1 MMVSSVRTFHDPI
14 DYGRSIQATTTEMVT
29 LGPGQFSAK
38 LTRIKLPH
46 LWMQRFSDNLPR
58 IGLAK
63 LAPGRTFV
71 SFPTKPK
78 SMQMW
83 DGRETAWGSVYQFGM
98 REEIIQRS
106 PGDAEWATMSL
117 PVEDYVVAASTI
129 TGQDVGI
136 PVDGLIVRPS
146 ATALLRLQKLHA
158 AESSLAE
165 FAPKVS
171 NRPRRHTAWSR
182 NLNLAMVGC
191 TAAEMVAEDSSWLHR
206 HREIMRRILA
216 MIEANQ
222 NSPLYIPGIC
232 AALGISSS
240 TLLRCCH
247 EQLGV
252 GPQRYLW
259 QRRMNMTRHALT
271 GSHDGQ
277 TSVTEIATRYGFWE
291 LGRFSVAY
299 HAMFGETPSA
309 NAAAPCR
316 LSTTPQ
322 IFDVHLAVRESA

>member
-1 MMVSSVRTFHDPI
+1 MTMSSVRTFHDPI
-14 DYGRSIQATTTEMVT
+14 DYGRSIQATTTEMVP
-29 LGPGQFSAK
+29 LGPGQFLAK
-38 LTRIKLPH
+38 LTRIRLPH

-106 PGDAEWATMSL
+106 LGDAEWATMSL
-117 PVEDYVVAASTI
+117 PVEDYIVAASTI
-129 TGQDVGI
+129 TGKDVGI
-136 PVDGLIVRPS
+136 PADGLILRPS

-158 AESSLAE
+158 AASSLAE
-165 FAPKVS
+165 FAPKVLES
-171 NRPRRHTAWSR
+171 PDAAHS
-182 NLNLAMVGC
+182 LEQELILAMVSC
-191 TAAEMVAEDSSWLHR
+191 TAAETVPENSSWLHR
-206 HREIMRRILA
+206 HREIMRRFLA
-216 MIEANQ
+216 MVEANQ
-222 NSPLYIPGIC
+222 NNPLYIPGIC
-232 AALGISSS
+232 AALGVSSS

-271 GSHDGQ
+271 RSHDDQ

-299 HAMFGETPSA
+299 HAMFGETPSVTLRRPA
-309 NAAAPCR
+309 
-316 LSTTPQ
+316 
-322 IFDVHLAVRESA
+322 D